1 MSIVVVGSI
10 ALDTIETPF
19 GKRDDVL
26 GGSCTH
32 FSYSASFFH
41 PVSIVGVVGKDF
53 PREHVEL
60 LKGRGINTDGL
71 KVLDGETFRW
81 SGSYKYDMDEAT
93 THSTCL
99 NVFEHFRPVLPR
111 AHRDADYLFLANIDP
126 ELQLNVLAQMRRPKL
141 VACDTMNLWLNTKR
155 DAVAELFGKVD
166 VVFVNQGEARLFSGD
181 PSLIA
186 SARRILGG
194 GAKYVIIKKGEHGAC
209 LFGPDLFFACPGF
222 PLETIIDPTGAG
234 DTFAGGFL
242 GYLAKAGQLDDM
254 HLRRAVV
261 YGCVMASFNVEDFGL
276 DRLKGIT
283 DEDIANRYLEYV
295 TLTRFEGV

>member
-1 MSIVVVGSI
+1 
-10 ALDTIETPF
+10 
-19 GKRDDVL
+19 VL

-53 PREHVEL
+53 PPEHVEL
-60 LKGRGINTDGL
+60 LKARGINTAGL
-71 KVLDGETFRW
+71 QVLDGETFRW
-81 SGSYKYDMDEAT
+81 SGSYEYDMDEAT

-99 NVFEHFRPVLPR
+99 NVFENFRPVLPK
-111 AHRDADYLFLANIDP
+111 AYRDADYLFLANIDP
-126 ELQLNVLAQMRRPKL
+126 ELQLDVLAQMRRPKL

-166 VVFVNQGEARLFSGD
+166 VIFVNQGEARLFSGD

-186 SARRILGG
+186 SARRILER

-209 LFGPDLFFACPGF
+209 LVGRDLFFACPGF

>member
-19 GKRDDVL
+19 GKRDDIL

-32 FSYSASFFH
+32 FSYAASFFH
-41 PVSIVGVVGKDF
+41 PVSVVGVVGKDF
-53 PREHVEL
+53 PQEHIQL
-60 LKGRGINTDGL
+60 LKARGINTEGL
-71 KVLDGETFRW
+71 QVLDGETFRW
-81 SGSYKYDMDEAT
+81 SGSYEYDMNEAT

-99 NVFEHFRPVLPR
+99 NVFENFQPVLPDT
-111 AHRDADYLFLANIDP
+111 HRDAEYLFLANIDP
-126 ELQLNVLAQMRRPKL
+126 ELQLSVLTQMRKPRL

-155 DAVAELFGKVD
+155 DAVAELFSKAD
-166 VVFVNQGEARLFSGD
+166 VVFVNEGEARLFSGD

-186 SARRILGG
+186 SAKRILEG

-209 LFGPDLFFACPGF
+209 LFGPNLFFACPGF
-222 PLETIIDPTGAG
+222 PLETILDPTGAG
-234 DTFAGGFL
+234 DTFAGGFM
-242 GYLAKAGQLDDM
+242 GYLAKMGELDDM
-254 HLRRAVV
+254 RLRRAVV
-261 YGCVMASFNVEDFGL
+261 YGCVMASFNVEDFSL
-276 DRLKGIT
+276 DRLRDLT

>member
-53 PREHVEL
+53 PSEHIEL
-60 LKGRGINTDGL
+60 LKARGINTAGL
-71 KVLDGETFRW
+71 QVLDGETFRW
-81 SGSYKYDMDEAT
+81 SGSYEYDMDEAT

-99 NVFEHFRPVLPR
+99 NVFEHFRPVLPK
-111 AHRDADYLFLANIDP
+111 AYRDADYLFLANIDP

-155 DAVAELFGKVD
+155 DTVAELFGKVD

-186 SARRILGG
+186 SARRILEG

-209 LFGPDLFFACPGF
+209 LVGRDLFFACPGF

-242 GYLAKAGQLDDM
+242 GYLAKMGELDDM
-254 HLRRAVV
+254 RLRRAVV

-276 DRLKGIT
+276 DRLRGLT
-283 DEDIANRYLEYV
+283 DEDIAERYLEYI

>member
-53 PREHVEL
+53 PPEHVEL
-60 LKGRGINTDGL
+60 LKARGINTAGL
-71 KVLDGETFRW
+71 QVLDGETFRW
-81 SGSYKYDMDEAT
+81 SGSYEYDMDEAT

-99 NVFEHFRPVLPR
+99 NVFENFRPVLPK
-111 AHRDADYLFLANIDP
+111 AYRDADYLFLANIDP
-126 ELQLNVLAQMRRPKL
+126 ELQLDVLAQMRRPKL

-166 VVFVNQGEARLFSGD
+166 VIFVNQGEARLFSGD

-186 SARRILGG
+186 SARRILER

-209 LFGPDLFFACPGF
+209 LVGRDLFFACPGF

>member
-53 PREHVEL
+53 PSEHIEL
-60 LKGRGINTDGL
+60 LKARGINTAGL
-71 KVLDGETFRW
+71 QVLDGETFRW
-81 SGSYKYDMDEAT
+81 SGSYEYDMDEAT

-99 NVFEHFRPVLPR
+99 NVFEHFRPVLPK
-111 AHRDADYLFLANIDP
+111 AYRDADYLFLANIDP

-155 DAVAELFGKVD
+155 DTVAELFGKVD

-186 SARRILGG
+186 SARRILEG

-209 LFGPDLFFACPGF
+209 LVGRDLFFACPGF

-242 GYLAKAGQLDDM
+242 GYLAKMGELDDM
-254 HLRRAVV
+254 RLRRAVV

-276 DRLKGIT
+276 DRLKGIS